1 MHNIYSW
8 SLGDR
13 LNISCKFKNVS
24 YIQAKDLTV
33 QIEKKHLKVGLKGHP
48 LIINGDFIKEIK
60 LDESTW
66 VLEDKTTL
74 LISLEKVNHEYCI
87 TVGR

>member
-1 MHNIYSW
+1 M
-8 SLGDR
+8 
-13 LNISCKFKNVS
+13 
-24 YIQAKDLTV
+24 TV

-74 LISLEKVNHEYCI
+74 LISLEKVNQQI
-87 TVGR
+87 TIIKILKCLS